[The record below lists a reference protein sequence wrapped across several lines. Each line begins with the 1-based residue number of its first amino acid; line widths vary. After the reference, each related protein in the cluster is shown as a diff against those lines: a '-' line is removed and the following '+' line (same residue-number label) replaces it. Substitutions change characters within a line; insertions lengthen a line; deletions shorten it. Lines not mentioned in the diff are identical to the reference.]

1 MAAPVHRKLVV
12 IGDGA
17 CGKVRQG
24 NAAVAN
30 VKVVLYNVISASDVS
45 AVRVQQGPVPRG
57 VRAHRVRD
65 LRGRHRARQ
74 PGGQE
79 EVDMYRQ

>member
-74 PGGQE
+74 PGGRS